1 MKLNEIVSE
10 DTAVYEE
17 GTSIYIV
24 RYPLNEF
31 IQLEWQPNDFVGGIL
46 TLKEIEEQV
55 RGITGKDHNLIRVID
70 DSGLGG
76 IIYEYGNYHDKKW
89 RVYGFTKGYA

>member
-24 RYPLNEF
+24 SYPLNEF

-46 TLKEIEEQV
+46 TFKEIE
-55 RGITGKDHNLIRVID
+55 
-70 DSGLGG
+70 
-76 IIYEYGNYHDKKW
+76 
-89 RVYGFTKGYA
+89 